1 MSQRSVEQVI
11 GKLVTDE
18 AFRRRFFE
26 DPGTALH
33 ELTAYGA
40 DLNDC
45 ERRALACIDAQATA
59 RFADAIDARIQKTD
73 LRVGSGT

>member
-26 DPGTALH
+26 DPGRTLRD
-33 ELTAYGA
+33 LTTYGA

-45 ERRALACIDAQATA
+45 ERRALECIDAKAAA
-59 RFADAIDARIQKTD
+59 RFADAIDARIQKPD
-73 LRVGSGT
+73 LRVINER